1 MTGFDSSLPCPFC
14 GTRPED
20 LQRGPCG
27 YSVYCPN
34 CRVMTERTV
43 VPNPEPDA
51 EETEKG

>member
-20 LQRGPCG
+20 LQRGAVRLFG
-27 YSVYCPN
+27 LLSN

-43 VPNPEPDA
+43 VPNSEPDA